1 MAATSQVCQNC
12 GTTLTEQLAP
22 QSNNL
27 LTGTAV
33 CPNCGAAVD
42 LRPAETPDEPD

>member
-1 MAATSQVCQNC
+1 MAARTQVCQNC
-12 GTTLTEQLAP
+12 GTTLPEELAP
-22 QSNNL
+22 PSDNL

-42 LRPAETPDEPD
+42 LRPAETRDEPD